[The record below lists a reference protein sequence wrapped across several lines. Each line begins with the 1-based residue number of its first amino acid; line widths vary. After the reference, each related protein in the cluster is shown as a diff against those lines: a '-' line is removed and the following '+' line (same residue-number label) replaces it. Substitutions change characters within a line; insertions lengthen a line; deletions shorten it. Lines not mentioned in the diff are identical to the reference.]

1 MEFEEL
7 VDLHYRS
14 LYRFG
19 YSLSRNEA
27 TAADL
32 VQQTFFRY
40 ASSGGQLRERGKA
53 KAWLFTTL
61 YREYLQLA
69 RKSWRYTSVA
79 EPETLAEPEVEDSAA
94 VVEELDSEALYFALG
109 EVEDTFRAPLSL
121 FYLEGLSYLEIS
133 QMLDVPV
140 GTVMSRLSR
149 GKARLRERLLA
160 VRARDEKVVP
170 FSKRSGGHSWI
181 RTK

>member
-7 VDLHYRS
+7 VDLHYRP

-32 VQQTFFRY
+32 VQQTFFRF
-40 ASSGGQLRERGKA
+40 ASSGGQLRERAKA

-69 RKSWRYTSVA
+69 RKSWRYTS
-79 EPETLAEPEVEDSAA
+79 LAEPEILAEPEMMDAAA
-94 VVEELDSEALYFALG
+94 VVEEQDSESLYLALS
-109 EVEDTFRAPLSL
+109 EVEETFRVPLSL
-121 FYLEGLSYLEIS
+121 FYLEGLSYAEIS
-133 QMLDVPV
+133 QMLEVPI

-149 GKARLRERLLA
+149 GKARLKERLLA
-160 VRARDEKVVP
+160 LRVRDEKVVP
-170 FSKRSGGHSWI
+170 FKKRREASHG
-181 RTK
+181 